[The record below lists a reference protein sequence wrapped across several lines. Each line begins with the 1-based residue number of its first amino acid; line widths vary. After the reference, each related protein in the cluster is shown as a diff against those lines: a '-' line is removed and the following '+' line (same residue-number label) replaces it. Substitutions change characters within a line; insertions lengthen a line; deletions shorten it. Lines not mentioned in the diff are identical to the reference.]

1 MGQYL
6 DFFPKIPYDV
16 NNSFY
21 FKNYSIAT
29 NILLRFGFVK
39 DLLDKGGTYYDY
51 VITDDERPDT
61 LADKIYG
68 DPQAHWAIL
77 VANNML
83 NPNYDWPLNDNN
95 FNNYIIGKYG
105 SIANAKTTIHHYE
118 KVVSRT
124 EETTGINSIFRYVV
138 DYDIKTQ
145 TNITLSDVSG
155 VYSAGE
161 AVYQGSNLAYSS
173 FSANVISWNTED
185 SRITLANAVGKIA
198 KYSKLEGDSST
209 ANGVV
214 IIFNTPE
221 APYDYYLSLPD
232 EQAVTTYSNVA
243 GRTVTETISRD
254 AVTIY
259 DYELYLNETKREI
272 ILIKPQYYA
281 QLRDEFLKIV
291 GADRGLLPFIRSF
304 R

>member
-6 DFFPKIPYDV
+6 DFFPKIAYDV

-21 FKNYSIAT
+21 FKNYSIVT
-29 NILLRFGFVK
+29 NLLVRFGFVK
-39 DLLDKGGTYYDY
+39 DLLDKGGTYYEY
-51 VITDDERPDT
+51 IVTDEERPDT
-61 LADKIYG
+61 LADKVYG
-68 DPQAHWAIL
+68 DPQAHWVIL
-77 VANNML
+77 VANSIA
-83 NPNYDWPLNDNN
+83 NPHYDWPLSTRE
-95 FNNYIIGKYG
+95 FNKYIVGKYG

-124 EETTGINSIFRYVV
+124 EESTGINSIFRYVV

-145 TNITLSDVSG
+145 TNITLSDVTG
-155 VYSAGE
+155 AYSAGE

-173 FSANVISWNTED
+173 FSANVITWSASDN
-185 SRITLANAVGKIA
+185 RITLANAVGKIV
-198 KYSKLEGDSST
+198 KYGSLIGDSSA

-214 IIFNTPE
+214 TFFNTPE

-254 AVTIY
+254 SVSIY
-259 DYELYLNETKREI
+259 DHELYLNEKKREI
-272 ILIKPQYYA
+272 ILVKPEYYL